1 MNRQSKSMSEP
12 EHGAL
17 HAYRSKR
24 NFALTPE
31 PAEGGQSA
39 VDRPS
44 FVVQKHWASSLHYD
58 FRLELDGTM
67 KSWAVPK
74 GPSFDPGVKR
84 MAVQVEDHPLA
95 YADFEGTVPARQ
107 YGAGKVIVWDA
118 GTWVPLQDPQQ
129 GLRDG
134 NLKFELHGHKLH
146 GRWVL
151 VRMKGKAEKQAAWL
165 LIKEKDTYARAS
177 ADYSVVDELP
187 ASVKALGS
195 APRAATDAATATVA
209 AGAAG
214 AAGQSAPDHGLHG
227 LHNLYDLPAEAMPSA
242 LPHSLAPQLATLMAG
257 PPPDADEWLY
267 EIKFDGYR
275 MLVRNDAAGAR
286 FHTRNGHDWTSKLR
300 PLQSAFNSL
309 KLPPGW
315 YDGEIVVP
323 DAAGIPDFGA
333 LQQAFDTKR
342 TNDMVLYLFDVP
354 YVAGHD
360 LRSAPLQ
367 ARRRVLKELLAAS
380 GCDSVRFSESFDGA
394 APSVVASACKLG
406 LEGVIAKRRH
416 STYRSTRSA
425 DWVKLKCSQR
435 QEFVI
440 GGYTAAQGA
449 RSGFG
454 ALLLG
459 VNDEHGALQY
469 VGDVGTGFTEQVLK
483 DLKKALDT
491 RVRITSP
498 FVAGPKVDGKPTWV
512 APTLVAEVSFGEWTR
527 AGRIRHAVFRGL
539 RADKEARTV
548 VREQAL
554 RLPAAV
560 VSKAAAAR
568 QAPALSDRLQVTNPQ
583 RVIDTRT
590 GTTKLDL
597 VRYYALV
604 GDLMMQHLKG
614 RPVSLVR
621 APDGVEGALFFQKH
635 LGTEKL
641 PGIRQLAQ
649 ALDVDH
655 PLMIEVTGKQGLLSA
670 AQWNVVEMHTQNTG
684 AAHFEHPD
692 RLVFDLDPGAG
703 VPWSQVQEAAQLMHA
718 FLEQLGLPSFL
729 KTSGGKGLHVVVPV
743 RRLHDWATAKGFARA
758 VVAHLAKAIPQ
769 RFVARSGPK
778 NRVGKIYIDYLRN
791 GRGATTVCAWSARAR
806 PGLGISVPVAW
817 AELSALRGG
826 DHWSVQTVHERL
838 DEGNEPWVG
847 YAKAAR
853 GLSAAMSLLG
863 YAPADARVAQSS
875 AALPPAAAAALT
887 SVPQAMSISDKRSGQ
902 SRSVARF
909 VRS

>member
-1 MNRQSKSMSEP
+1 MNRQSKSMSQP

-151 VRMKGKAEKQAAWL
+151 VRTKGKAEKQAAWL
-165 LIKEKDTYARAS
+165 LIKEKDSYARAAAS
-177 ADYSVVDELP
+177 YSVVDELP
-187 ASVKALGS
+187 ASVKALGPAS
-195 APRAATDAATATVA
+195 R
-209 AGAAG
+209 
-214 AAGQSAPDHGLHG
+214 
-227 LHNLYDLPAEAMPSA
+227 HNLPAEALPSA
-242 LPHSLAPQLATLMAG
+242 LPPSLAPQLATLVADA
-257 PPPDADEWLY
+257 PPDAAEWLY

-286 FHTRNGHDWTSKLR
+286 FYTRNGHDWTAKLR
-300 PLQSAFNSL
+300 PLQTAFDSL
-309 KLPPGW
+309 GLPPGW

-323 DAAGIPDFGA
+323 DAEGIPDFGA
-333 LQQAFDTKR
+333 LQQALDTR
-342 TNDMVLYLFDVP
+342 QANDMLLYLFDVP

-360 LRSAPLQ
+360 LRNAPLQ
-367 ARRRVLKELLAAS
+367 ARRKVLQALLAAA
-380 GCDSVRFSESFDGA
+380 GCDTVRFSEAFEGA
-394 APSVVASACKLG
+394 APSVLASACKLG
-406 LEGVIAKRRH
+406 LEGVIAKRRQ
-416 STYRSTRSA
+416 STYRSTRTA
-425 DWVKLKCSQR
+425 DWIKLKCSQR

-498 FVAGPKVDGKPTWV
+498 FAAGPKVDGKPTWV

-539 RADKEARTV
+539 RADKEARTI

-649 ALDVDH
+649 ALDIDH
-655 PLMIEVTGKQGLLSA
+655 PPMIEVTGKQGLLSA
-670 AQWNVVEMHTQNTG
+670 AQWNVVELHTQNTG

-718 FLEQLGLPSFL
+718 FLAQLGLPSFL

-743 RRLHDWATAKGFARA
+743 KRLHNRATAKGFAQA
-758 VVAHLAKAIPQ
+758 VVVHLAKTIPQ

-778 NRVGKIYIDYLRN
+778 NRVGKIYVDYLRN
-791 GRGATTVCAWSARAR
+791 GLGATTVCAWSARAR

-817 AELSALRGG
+817 TELPALRGG

-838 DEGNEPWVG
+838 DEGNEPWAG
-847 YAKAAR
+847 YARAAR
-853 GLSAAMSLLG
+853 GLSAAMSSLG
-863 YAPADARVAQSS
+863 YVPAE
-875 AALPPAAAAALT
+875 P
-887 SVPQAMSISDKRSGQ
+887 
-902 SRSVARF
+902 
-909 VRS
+909 